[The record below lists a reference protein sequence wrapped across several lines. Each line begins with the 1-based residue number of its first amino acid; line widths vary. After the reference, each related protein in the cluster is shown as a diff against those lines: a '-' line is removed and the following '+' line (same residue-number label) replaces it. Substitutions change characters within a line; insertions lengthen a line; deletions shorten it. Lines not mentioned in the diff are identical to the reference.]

1 MSSLFPPKV
10 TVNLG
15 IGSTIYLSNSILA
28 GERNRK
34 YVCIYGVF
42 CQINILSLEM
52 QIISKLLFSDF
63 LFTWPHF
70 FFLSKFNQI
79 QMFLSG
85 NCMIILFPRQLFS
98 KLHLPGCLLGQQ
110 FRWFTAS
117 LCEILSGTD
126 CDTLVESFDGADD
139 SCYYLIEAKVHL
151 TGTSCTWYSD
161 TPICCYWFLVDSHK
175 RVFGGWRESIPIFP
189 ANELCCSRVVSS
201 LCSNST

>member
-1 MSSLFPPKV
+1 MCAHRGFFAKLTFYLLKCRLFQNYFFLVSYPH
-10 TVNLG
+10 
-15 IGSTIYLSNSILA
+15 
-28 GERNRK
+28 NR
-34 YVCIYGVF
+34 I
-42 CQINILSLEM
+42 
-52 QIISKLLFSDF
+52 
-63 LFTWPHF
+63 F

-79 QMFLSG
+79 QMFLSV
-85 NCMIILFPRQLFS
+85 NWMIILFPRQLFS

-110 FRWFTAS
+110 FRWFMAS

-139 SCYYLIEAKVHL
+139 SCYYLIEAMVHL

-189 ANELCCSRVVSS
+189 ANELCCSQVVSS
-201 LCSNST
+201 LRSNST